1 MADDRVQLR
10 SISQGNPRGAGQD
23 DLPALLRRFADTVEA
38 LGTIEVEDLVMHD
51 EITEDGSWLSF
62 TLYYSKPRLA
72 AVPDD

>member
-1 MADDRVQLR
+1 MADDRTLLT

-62 TLYYSKPRLA
+62 TLYYSKPRLS
-72 AVPDD
+72 AVRDD

>member
-1 MADDRVQLR
+1 MADDHTLLR
-10 SISQGNPRGAGQD
+10 SISQANPRGAGQG

-38 LGTIEVEDLVMHD
+38 LGTVEVEDLVMHD

-72 AVPDD
+72 AVPND